1 MLVVRFGGGLG
12 NQLFQYA
19 FLLMLKQQNPDN
31 DIICDTTTYQFFN
44 EHNGFDLKEYFEF
57 NERELDI
64 SELKRFKPVFYYQI
78 KSGRKIK
85 SLKAYNKIL
94 LQEKFLYQ
102 LRKRT
107 RNLGYLCIEDH
118 GNLMYNPGAIGKFGG
133 KDCYF
138 EGGWQSRYYYDFRY
152 LNKAIRFKDIQL
164 NNQEKNLERDIL
176 YSNSVAV
183 HVRRGDFV
191 QNKSCFDLCSMEYYQ
206 KAIDEVVT
214 KSGLKKDEL
223 KFFMFSDDE
232 SYVKSTFDL
241 PNMVIVKGQS
251 AGNEMYL
258 MSNAKYNITA
268 NSTFSFWAAML
279 NRKPELA
286 VIPKYFV
293 RSGGLLYKFDA
304 PDGWCSVDNLI

>member
-1 MLVVRFGGGLG
+1 MSSI
-12 NQLFQYA
+12 
-19 FLLMLKQQNPDN
+19 
-31 DIICDTTTYQFFN
+31 DI
-44 EHNGFDLKEYFEF
+44 
-57 NERELDI
+57 ELPLTVPRRLSWI
-64 SELKRFKPVFYYQI
+64 VHCSE
-78 KSGRKIK
+78 
-85 SLKAYNKIL
+85 
-94 LQEKFLYQ
+94 
-102 LRKRT
+102 
-107 RNLGYLCIEDH
+107 
-118 GNLMYNPGAIGKFGG
+118 
-133 KDCYF
+133 
-138 EGGWQSRYYYDFRY
+138 
-152 LNKAIRFKDIQL
+152 
-164 NNQEKNLERDIL
+164 NLERDIL